1 MNEQVISE
9 IKTLIA
15 PDISLTIS
23 VNEDLL
29 ANLETYFISNKKT
42 FKEYKS
48 TLVAIGLLS
57 LYINCHQQI
66 NNTLS
71 HQEISRFILLGDY
84 FYSLYYHY
92 CSLNAFHLV
101 KYNLAQK
108 LKQIELVTINQG
120 LPSLTSEIIKFFNED
135 VPYDELIM

>member
-15 PDISLTIS
+15 PHISLTIS

-71 HQEISRFILLGDY
+71 HQEISS
-84 FYSLYYHY
+84 FYH
-92 CSLNAFHLV
+92 A
-101 KYNLAQK
+101 
-108 LKQIELVTINQG
+108 NQ
-120 LPSLTSEIIKFFNED
+120 L
-135 VPYDELIM
+135 

>member
-42 FKEYKS
+42 FK
-48 TLVAIGLLS
+48 
-57 LYINCHQQI
+57 
-66 NNTLS
+66 
-71 HQEISRFILLGDY
+71 
-84 FYSLYYHY
+84 
-92 CSLNAFHLV
+92 
-101 KYNLAQK
+101 
-108 LKQIELVTINQG
+108 
-120 LPSLTSEIIKFFNED
+120 
-135 VPYDELIM
+135 